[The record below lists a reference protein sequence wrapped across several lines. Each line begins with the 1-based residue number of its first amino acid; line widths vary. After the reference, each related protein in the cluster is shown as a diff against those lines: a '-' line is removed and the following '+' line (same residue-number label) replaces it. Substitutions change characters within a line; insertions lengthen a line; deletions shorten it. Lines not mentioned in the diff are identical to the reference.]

1 MLVCFELEWIV
12 CNSDPSSFKDFTD
25 REDIS
30 EVYFRYPFICRY
42 SRSNIYSHLEPL
54 NSINDVICY
63 PSFLNISIYLIS
75 QSVVQV
81 PPQKVQS
88 KTQRSGEEGIV
99 SRQKSD
105 YHQAEVTRKK
115 ASVTESKERKKLIS
129 ATTITASSSAE
140 ANPTQPDTVKPPEFT
155 EEDARLLYDFIY
167 SLPFR
172 RMLAANIQFFYQTH
186 PEVKDRMKGKIKDI
200 CAAFPMLLDIE
211 RVGKAGMMSDSCVY

>member
-1 MLVCFELEWIV
+1 M
-12 CNSDPSSFKDFTD
+12 
-25 REDIS
+25 
-30 EVYFRYPFICRY
+30 
-42 SRSNIYSHLEPL
+42 

-63 PSFLNISIYLIS
+63 PSFLNISMYLIS
-75 QSVVQV
+75 QSVLQV

-88 KTQRSGEEGIV
+88 KTQRSGEEEGIV
-99 SRQKSD
+99 SRQKSG

-140 ANPTQPDTVKPPEFT
+140 ANPTQPDTVMPPEFT
-155 EEDARLLYDFIY
+155 EEDARLLYDFIC

-186 PEVKDRMKGKIKDI
+186 PDVKDRMKGKIKDI

-211 RVGKAGMMSDSCVY
+211 RVGKAGMMRDSCMY